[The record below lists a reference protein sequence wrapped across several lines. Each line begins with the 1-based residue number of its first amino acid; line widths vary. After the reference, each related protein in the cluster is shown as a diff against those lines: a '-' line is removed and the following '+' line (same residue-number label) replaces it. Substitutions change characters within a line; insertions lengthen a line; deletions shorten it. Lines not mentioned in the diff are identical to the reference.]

1 MIIEHFNYSF
11 EELQDF
17 GDNIKEV
24 ILKKL
29 VKEEIIT
36 EEQLKDFT
44 ATHTLILKRRSKI
57 SKFLDKLFK
66 FEEKDPKNSYSIFL
80 AKINDIRND

>member
-1 MIIEHFNYSF
+1 MLIERFDYSF
-11 EELQDF
+11 EELQNF

-24 ILKKL
+24 ILKRL

-36 EEQLKDFT
+36 KEQLEDFT

-57 SKFLDKLFK
+57 SKYLDKIFK